1 MNNPYLDLTQ
11 ELNRGRLRALLSSG
25 QAEAVWQR
33 PLLARIREGREI
45 LEEALDRER
54 RALIRANEERL
65 ARYMAA
71 SEDWA
76 KIWPEVQRQIEGLS
90 LPEAHRLVV
99 SRAEGVLPFE
109 PAQGADS

>member
-1 MNNPYLDLTQ
+1 MAA
-11 ELNRGRLRALLSSG
+11 R
-25 QAEAVWQR
+25 EA
-33 PLLARIREGREI
+33 

-54 RALIRANEERL
+54 RALIRAHEERL

-76 KIWPEVQRQIEGLS
+76 KLWPEVQRQIEGLS